1 MSIGDN
7 FKSKRIE
14 RDLSQEEL
22 SKLSGVSKPMISYIE
37 RGKRVPSVLT
47 AQKIARVLR
56 CTIDDLLAS

>member
-7 FKSKRIE
+7 FKNKRIE

-37 RGKRVPSVLT
+37 GGKRVPSVLT

-56 CTIDDLLAS
+56 CTIDDLLTS

>member
-7 FKSKRIE
+7 FKNKRIE
-14 RDLSQEEL
+14 RDLSQEKL

>member
-7 FKSKRIE
+7 FKNKRIE

-47 AQKIARVLR
+47 TQKIARVLR

>member
-1 MSIGDN
+1 MNIGDN
-7 FKSKRIE
+7 FKNKRIE

>member
-1 MSIGDN
+1 MRIGDN
-7 FKSKRIE
+7 FKNKRIE